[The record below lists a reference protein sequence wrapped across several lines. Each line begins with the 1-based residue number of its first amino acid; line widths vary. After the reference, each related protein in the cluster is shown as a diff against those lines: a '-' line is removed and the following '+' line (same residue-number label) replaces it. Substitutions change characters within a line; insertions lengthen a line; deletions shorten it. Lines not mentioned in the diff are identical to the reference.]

1 VSLRPA
7 VPAPAVA
14 ASPHRPRQRARL
26 AALGLTVLVSLSGC
40 TIPGFPPGTA
50 SSSSSSSSS
59 DGEGDGPAGTG
70 ESWFR
75 YEQGERV
82 EPAST
87 APRWPAPSTTTR
99 APTSP
104 AGTTAPTASA
114 APECLKRLQWQTKP
128 LRATGGA
135 GQATVT
141 WQHVDDPRV
150 IEYKVAAVLQDRPGG
165 DDPRPETWITVA
177 KPTTGCQET
186 TATVTGLVGGRH
198 YVFWL
203 DAVIN
208 AQPAGI
214 LEPMIGRSNAVLV
227 Q

>member
-7 VPAPAVA
+7 VPAPAVDA
-14 ASPHRPRQRARL
+14 PPPWSHQRALLAAVGL
-26 AALGLTVLVSLSGC
+26 AALVSLGGC
-40 TIPGFPPGTA
+40 TIPGFPTGA
-50 SSSSSSSSS
+50 SSSSSSPS
-59 DGEGDGPAGTG
+59 EGAAAAGTG
-70 ESWFR
+70 ASWFWHQ
-75 YEQGERV
+75 QGERV

-87 APRWPAPSTTTR
+87 APAWPASSTTTK
-99 APTSP
+99 APTTA
-104 AGTTAPTASA
+104 AGTAVPTSSA
-114 APECLKRLQWQTKP
+114 APECPKRLQWQTKT

-135 GQATVT
+135 GQGTVT

-150 IEYKVAAVLQDRPGG
+150 VEYKVAAVLQERPGG
-165 DDPRPETWITVA
+165 DDPQPETWITIA
-177 KPTTGCQET
+177 KPTTGCQEM
-186 TATVTGLVGGRH
+186 TATVTGLISGRH

-208 AQPAGI
+208 AQPNGI